1 MKLFFL
7 VNSVEFLYK
16 LQKQADAAKMVD
28 VETEVTDD
36 PDELQRYII
45 IIIFLGGKEVLM
57 AVLWIR
63 INNFLP
69 DPDPYTDP
77 ECII

>member
-7 VNSVEFLYK
+7 VNSIEFLYK

-36 PDELQRYII
+36 PDELQRYNH
-45 IIIFLGGKEVLM
+45 
-57 AVLWIR
+57 
-63 INNFLP
+63 NNFFGGEGSFDGSVV
-69 DPDPYTDP
+69 DPDQ
-77 ECII
+77 